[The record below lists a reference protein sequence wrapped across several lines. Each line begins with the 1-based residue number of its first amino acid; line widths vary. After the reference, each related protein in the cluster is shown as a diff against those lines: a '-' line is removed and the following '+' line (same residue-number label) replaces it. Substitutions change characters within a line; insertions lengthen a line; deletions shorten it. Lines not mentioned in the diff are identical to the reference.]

1 MTTKGKG
8 HTNHDKEEY
17 IKLMK
22 PLFDEITK
30 NMTQQ
35 LMKGFELLANQ
46 FGSKGVIANSSS
58 S

>member
-1 MTTKGKG
+1 MTNEGKG
-8 HTNHDKEEY
+8 YIDHDKEEY

-22 PLFDEITK
+22 PLFNEITK